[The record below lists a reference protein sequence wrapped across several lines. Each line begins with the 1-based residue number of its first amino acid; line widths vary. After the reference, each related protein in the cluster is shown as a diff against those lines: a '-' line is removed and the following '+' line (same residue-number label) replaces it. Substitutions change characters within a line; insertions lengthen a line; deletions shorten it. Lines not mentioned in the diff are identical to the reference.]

1 MMKRLIITIALA
13 LMIIGIPMIS
23 EAKDREVTV
32 TDATVTSTGAT
43 VSGTTDAPAVMVQIR
58 NANDEIVA
66 MSSFA
71 VVNNA
76 FTGTVSQSLTAGATY
91 NIYVA
96 DYEGGPFS
104 TAEVTVPE
112 AAAPSTPS
120 TQPSGSQSS
129 GGQSSGAGTSNETK
143 KKVTVNEKRIYTVV
157 KGDNLRKISR
167 KLGVSLQELVTWN
180 YFKNINLIYP
190 GRQIIYYVTVTK
202 DADQVVDDD
211 ITAENGQSGI
221 YIVKKGDNLTKIAR
235 KLKVSLNY
243 ILKRNQI
250 KNINLIYPG
259 QKIKY

>member
-71 VVNNA
+71 VVNNT
-76 FTGTVSQSLTAGATY
+76 FNGTVSQSLTAGATY

-104 TAEVTVPE
+104 TAEGTVPE
-112 AAAPSTPS
+112 PPASSTPS
-120 TQPSGSQSS
+120 VQPSQNSGGGSGGNSS
-129 GGQSSGAGTSNETK
+129 GEEK
-143 KKVTVNEKRIYTVV
+143 KKVTVTEKRIYTVI
-157 KGDNLRKISR
+157 KGDNLGKISK
-167 KLGVSLQELVTWN
+167 KLGVTLQELVTWN

-190 GRQIIYYVTVTK
+190 GQQIIYYVTVTK
-202 DADQVVDDD
+202 DADQVLDDGND
-211 ITAENGQSGI
+211 LKEGGKGI
-221 YIVKKGDNLTKIAR
+221 YVVKKGDNLTKIAR